1 MPRHRKECTPR
12 NRTQSQ
18 DDKPGRRVPV
28 SAAIDAA
35 KTALG
40 AGPENGQD
48 GEEPGSAGQPR
59 FPRTRR
65 LRLTGAGAGGP
76 RLRGQGRPS
85 VTAASGQQ
93 RRMRGLLV
101 TPWFAAGAGFVIAA
115 GLALNSPHTV
125 LTYGPNTQLC
135 LSHCTKQPKPSA
147 GSELN
152 KPGAVQVRPTQTAR
166 ARHSQRPAPTGHGR
180 VKTGP
185 APGSGVGAQLGF
197 TVRWTKYGQFGAMI
211 TLPAGQATHDW
222 SLRFEIPG
230 VQISGVLGGASVQLS
245 AGGTEALVTGPATQR
260 PPGGQPGP
268 GGSPGGHHHRYP
280 HPHHHWHGGYGQ
292 ASPAGR
298 SFLSP
303 DQLWVY
309 GSGKPGSPVAC
320 ELNGTAC
327 HFG

>member
-1 MPRHRKECTPR
+1 
-12 NRTQSQ
+12 
-18 DDKPGRRVPV
+18 
-28 SAAIDAA
+28 
-35 KTALG
+35 
-40 AGPENGQD
+40 
-48 GEEPGSAGQPR
+48 
-59 FPRTRR
+59 
-65 LRLTGAGAGGP
+65 
-76 RLRGQGRPS
+76 

-135 LSHCTKQPKPSA
+135 LKHCTKQPKPSA

-152 KPGAVQVRPTQTAR
+152 KPGAVQVKPQRTAR
-166 ARHSQRPAPTGHGR
+166 PRQSSSTTKSPHATVTSAP
-180 VKTGP
+180 P
-185 APGSGVGAQLGF
+185 PGTGAQVGF
-197 TVRWTKYGQFGAMI
+197 TVRWTRYGQFGAMI
-211 TLPAGQATHDW
+211 TLPAGPAGHDW

-230 VQISGVLGGASVQLS
+230 VQINGVLGGASVQLS

-260 PPGGQPGP
+260 PPGP
-268 GGSPGGHHHRYP
+268 GGSAGGHHHFG
-280 HPHHHWHGGYGQ
+280 HHWPGGHGQ
-292 ASPAGR
+292 ASPATTAGR